1 LIQAFLK
8 KWWVESDFKGPNL
21 PLSLRLKGKVTLPE
35 WRKIHKKKSNMEAP
49 NRVGDENNNV
59 ILNDPPANYI
69 SHVEIYFGFKI
80 ITIIGADDVQ
90 R

>member
-1 LIQAFLK
+1 
-8 KWWVESDFKGPNL
+8 
-21 PLSLRLKGKVTLPE
+21 
-35 WRKIHKKKSNMEAP
+35 MEAP

-80 ITIIGADDVQ
+80 ITIIGADYVQ

>member
-1 LIQAFLK
+1 M
-8 KWWVESDFKGPNL
+8 PNI
-21 PLSLRLKGKVTLPE
+21 SIRGRYT
-35 WRKIHKKKSNMEAP
+35 KKSNMEAP

-80 ITIIGADDVQ
+80 ITIIGADYIQ
-90 R
+90 TYYLKGQ